1 MRAAYR
7 AVISMTAASYA
18 STGFRKRANEWIKF
32 FAVQG
37 ATGKA
42 RPFQAGLLVNV
53 APGWEFTSSVMNVL
67 LHNPGFRF
75 RGTGVQ
81 CLLNVRQQIGDILK
95 ARRESHQPFG
105 NPVVGALLRG
115 VGGVGHAGRVLGQ

>member
-53 APGWEFTSSVMNVL
+53 APACEFTSSVMNVL

-75 RGTGVQ
+75 QGTGVQ
-81 CLLNVRQQIGDILK
+81 CLLNVHQQIGDILK
-95 ARRESHQPFG
+95 TRREPYQPF
-105 NPVVGALLRG
+105 
-115 VGGVGHAGRVLGQ
+115 